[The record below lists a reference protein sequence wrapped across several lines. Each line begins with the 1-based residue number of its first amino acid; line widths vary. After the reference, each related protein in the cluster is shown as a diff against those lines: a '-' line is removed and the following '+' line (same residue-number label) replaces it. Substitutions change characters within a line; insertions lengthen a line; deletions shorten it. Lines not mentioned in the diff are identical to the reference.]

1 VGCRSKI
8 MKDVI
13 RVKKTVY
20 HTDVGMKFGGQ
31 PFWHHL
37 ECFAKI
43 CANEYGFYLSG
54 EKLPGYG
61 NLNKKDQSIVS
72 QVLP

>member
-1 VGCRSKI
+1 

-13 RVKKTVY
+13 RIKKTVY
-20 HTDVGMKFGGQ
+20 HTEVGMKFGGQ

-54 EKLPGYG
+54 EKLPGF
-61 NLNKKDQSIVS
+61 NKLNKKDQTIVS
-72 QVLP
+72 QALP